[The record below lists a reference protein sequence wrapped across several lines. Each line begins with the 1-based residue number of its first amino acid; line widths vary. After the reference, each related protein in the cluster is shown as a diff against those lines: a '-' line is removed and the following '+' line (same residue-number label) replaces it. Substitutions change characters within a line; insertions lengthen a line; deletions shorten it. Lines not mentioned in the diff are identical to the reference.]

1 MEEILLYVNHQ
12 SSMSSIFLWAGLIG
26 AILLSIWLLYYQ
38 HGITKNLDYELKQ
51 LDKVKKHNVEYELIL
66 KAMHLST
73 WHLDVRQRQM
83 TFDNDFRE
91 GSDSYAPLPG
101 TPLEE
106 VFSVIEEPGRQLV
119 IKNYEDLVNGR
130 LELGRAQYK
139 VKVPHSKDTY
149 WADSYATIAERDVDG
164 KPITIAGATMRIDEQ
179 KSIETELITARNR
192 AEESDRLKT
201 AFVAN
206 ISHEIRTPL
215 NAIVGFTGILPDV
228 TDEEERKS
236 LLGLVNENTTKLLRI
251 IDDVVSISKI
261 EAGEEELVMTN
272 FELGMILSEHV
283 DRCQHDCKPGV
294 TMTTQFASEA
304 QMVTSDLNRVCE
316 ILKHLLNNAVKFTD
330 AGSIVVGYDA
340 PVEGRIRVWVRDTGK
355 GVAPENQERIFE
367 RFFKVDEFIPGAGL
381 GLSLCRTMAYSLGG
395 QVGVESTLNEGSTFW
410 FEIPIQ

>member
-119 IKNYEDLVNGR
+119 IKNFEDLVNGR

-294 TMTTQFASEA
+294 TMTTQFACEA

-316 ILKHLLNNAVKFTD
+316 ILKHLLANAVKFTD

>member
-236 LLGLVNENTTKLLRI
+236 LLGLVTENTTKLLRI

-294 TMTTQFASEA
+294 TMTTQFACEA

-340 PVEGRIRVWVRDTGK
+340 PVDGRIRVWVRDTGK

>member
-1 MEEILLYVNHQ
+1 MAELLLYVSHQ
-12 SSMSSIFLWAGLIG
+12 STLSSIFLWVGLIG
-26 AILLSIWLLYYQ
+26 AILLSIWLLFYQ
-38 HGITKNLDYELKQ
+38 HRITLNLDFELKQ

-73 WHLDVRQRQM
+73 WHLDVRQRLM

-91 GSDSYAPLPG
+91 GTDSYTPATN

-106 VFSVIEEPGRQLV
+106 VYSVILEPGRQLV
-119 IKNYEDLVNGR
+119 KKNFEDLVSGR
-130 LELGRAQYK
+130 VELGRAQYQ
-139 VKVPHSKDTY
+139 VRVPHSKQTY
-149 WADSYATIAERDVDG
+149 WADSYATIAERDVEG
-164 KPITIAGATMRIDEQ
+164 KPIMIAGATMRIDEQ
-179 KSIETELITARNR
+179 KNIEGELIRARNR

-236 LLGLVNENTTKLLRI
+236 LLGLVNENTSKLLRI

-272 FELGMILSEHV
+272 FELGMMLSEHV
-283 DRCQHDCKPGV
+283 DRCQKECKPGV
-294 TMTTQFASEA
+294 SLTTQFACHE
-304 QMVTSDLNRVCE
+304 QMVTTDLNRVSE
-316 ILKHLLNNAVKFTD
+316 IVKHLLSNAIKFTD
-330 AGSIVVGYDA
+330 VGSIVVGYDA
-340 PVEGRIRVWVRDTGK
+340 PIEGRIRVWVRDTGI

-395 QVGVESTLNEGSTFW
+395 KVGVESALNQGSTFW
-410 FEIPIQ
+410 FDIPIQ

>member
-294 TMTTQFASEA
+294 TMTTQFARDE

-316 ILKHLLNNAVKFTD
+316 ILKHLLANAVKFTD

-340 PVEGRIRVWVRDTGK
+340 PVDGRIRVWVRDTGK

>member
-119 IKNYEDLVNGR
+119 IKNFEDLVNGR

-139 VKVPHSKDTY
+139 VNVPHSKDTY

-179 KSIETELITARNR
+179 KSIENELITARNR

-294 TMTTQFASEA
+294 TMTTQFACEA

-340 PVEGRIRVWVRDTGK
+340 PVDGRIRVWVRDTGK
-355 GVAPENQERIFE
+355 GIAPENHERIFE

-381 GLSLCRTMAYSLGG
+381 GLSLCRTLAYSLGG
-395 QVGVESTLNEGSTFW
+395 QVGVESVLNEGSTFW
-410 FEIPIQ
+410 FEMPIQ

>member
-228 TDEEERKS
+228 TDEEERKN

-316 ILKHLLNNAVKFTD
+316 ILKHLLANAVKFTD

>member
-294 TMTTQFASEA
+294 TMTTQFACEA

-340 PVEGRIRVWVRDTGK
+340 PVDGRIRVWVRDTGK

>member
-130 LELGRAQYK
+130 LELGRAQYR

-228 TDEEERKS
+228 TDEEERKN

-294 TMTTQFASEA
+294 TMTTQFARDE

>member
-1 MEEILLYVNHQ
+1 MEELLLYVSHQ
-12 SSMSSIFLWAGLIG
+12 STLSSIFLWVGLIG
-26 AILLSIWLLYYQ
+26 AILLSIWLLFYQ
-38 HGITKNLDYELKQ
+38 HRITLNLEFELKQ

-73 WHLDVRQRQM
+73 WHLDVRQRLM

-91 GSDSYAPLPG
+91 GTDSYTPATN

-106 VFSVIEEPGRQLV
+106 VYSVILEPGRQLV
-119 IKNYEDLVNGR
+119 KKNFEDLVSGR
-130 LELGRAQYK
+130 VELGRAQYQ
-139 VKVPHSKDTY
+139 VRVPHSKQTY

-164 KPITIAGATMRIDEQ
+164 KPIMIAGATMRIDEQ
-179 KSIETELITARNR
+179 KNIEGELIRARNR

-236 LLGLVNENTTKLLRI
+236 LLGLVNENTSKLLRI

-272 FELGMILSEHV
+272 FELGMMLSEHV
-283 DRCQHDCKPGV
+283 DSCQHDCKPGV
-294 TMTTQFASEA
+294 TMTTQFARDE

-340 PVEGRIRVWVRDTGK
+340 PVDGRIRVWVRDTGK
-355 GVAPENQERIFE
+355 GIAPENHERIFE

-381 GLSLCRTMAYSLGG
+381 GLSLCRTLAYSLGG
-395 QVGVESTLNEGSTFW
+395 QVGVESVLNEGSTFW